1 MQLCV
6 ENNGVI
12 YEISEMCSELS
23 WQDKLNSGAS
33 VLEFTYLYDGELMI
47 KNGDVVRLTN
57 TSEKDGIFFGEVFRV
72 SMGEDRRVKVKA
84 YDQLRRGKSKDRTM
98 WYPLLSRCAD
108 I

>member
-12 YEISEMCSELS
+12 YEISEMYSELS

-72 SMGEDRRVKVKA
+72 
-84 YDQLRRGKSKDRTM
+84 
-98 WYPLLSRCAD
+98 
-108 I
+108 